1 MLILNI
7 NQYLLTTEVLLC
19 ISFHSGY
26 MTLNTVI
33 LLETACD
40 VDIAES

>member
-1 MLILNI
+1 MH
-7 NQYLLTTEVLLC
+7 
-19 ISFHSGY
+19 FHSGY

-40 VDIAES
+40 EDIAES